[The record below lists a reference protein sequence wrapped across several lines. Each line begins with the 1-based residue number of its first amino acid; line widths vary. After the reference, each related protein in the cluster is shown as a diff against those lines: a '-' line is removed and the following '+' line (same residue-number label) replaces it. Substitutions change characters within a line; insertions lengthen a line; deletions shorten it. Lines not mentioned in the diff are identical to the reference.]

1 LTIEAK
7 TGYNYIMTA
16 FAGETIAQIGQ
27 FPITNTLLDTI
38 IVDGLIIGG
47 VFSLKNVKMVP
58 NMFQNVA
65 EIAIDGFYN
74 LTESISPK
82 HVDKI
87 FPYFMSF
94 FVFILVANWSG
105 LIPGFGGTIFVKH
118 GEESIPLLRAA
129 TSDINTTLALALI
142 SAVAT
147 HVMSIAVVGIKDYAL
162 RYLSINPLY
171 LFIGVLEIISEFT
184 KVISLSFRLFGNI
197 FAGEVLIGTIS
208 NMFAF
213 LLPLPF
219 LTLEIIV
226 GLVQSL
232 VFSMLTMAFMAI
244 LTTPHHAEEEAH

>member
-1 LTIEAK
+1 MA
-7 TGYNYIMTA
+7 A

-27 FPITNTLLDTI
+27 FPITNTLLDTL

-47 VFSLKNVKMVP
+47 LYALRNVQMVP
-58 NMFQNVA
+58 GMFQNVV

-74 LTESISPK
+74 LTASISPK
-82 HVDKI
+82 HVDRI

-94 FVFILVANWSG
+94 FIFILIANWSG
-105 LIPGFGGTIFVKH
+105 LIPGFGGTIFIKH
-118 GEESIPLLRAA
+118 GEESIPFLRAA

-147 HVMSIAVVGIKDYAL
+147 HSMSIIVVGIKDYFL
-162 RYLSINPLY
+162 RYFSFNPLY
-171 LFIGVLEIISEFT
+171 LFIGFLEIIGEFT

-208 NMFAF
+208 NIFAF
-213 LLPLPF
+213 ILPLPF

-244 LTTPHHAEEEAH
+244 MTTPHHAEEEAH